1 MKAKSRGKST
11 GLARVGKAILGA
23 ALLAVDQI
31 REKLSQAVEEPKP
44 KAKRPGA
51 KKTVGGQS
59 PIAAPRKKA
68 AAKGAKSK
76 PVDPPKTVPARPKPS
91 ARKKGA

>member
-1 MKAKSRGKST
+1 MKAKPRDKST

-31 REKLSQAVEEPKP
+31 REKLSQAAEEPKP
-44 KAKRPGA
+44 KAKAPRARKVATA
-51 KKTVGGQS
+51 KS
-59 PIAAPRKKA
+59 PKAAPRKKS
-68 AAKGAKSK
+68 AAKRATSK
-76 PVDPPKTVPARPKPS
+76 PGEAPKSTPARSKPS